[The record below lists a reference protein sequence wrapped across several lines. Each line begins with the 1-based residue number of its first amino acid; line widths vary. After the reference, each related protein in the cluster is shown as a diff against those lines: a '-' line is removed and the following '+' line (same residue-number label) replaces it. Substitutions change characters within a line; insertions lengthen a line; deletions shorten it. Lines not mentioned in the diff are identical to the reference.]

1 MRISQ
6 YLTSSIVPFF
16 QNPVCKMGLA
26 VRPVEL
32 TDVAECARMR
42 VAALGSL
49 VIGRPPPYAGY
60 VEEQAASFKSAI
72 ESQPHVRLM
81 KVVDPEN
88 EDEILSFAKWE
99 VYKHGRPDLHKLRQ
113 PMNAHDKEVDG
124 FGALREAAHEY
135 FSSRNGGEMGETPHL
150 LLALLVTTDKHRRRG
165 AGSLL
170 VQWGIDLSE
179 SLGVQCYVQ
188 ASEQGRRLYQHHGF
202 QDVDSVRFDL
212 SQYGLEGIEIM
223 TEMIRIPQKH
233 LERG

>member
-1 MRISQ
+1 MQISTC
-6 YLTSSIVPFF
+6 LAGSVVPFL
-16 QNPVCKMGLA
+16 QNPACRTGLA

-32 TDVAECARMR
+32 ADVTECARMR

-72 ESQPHVRLM
+72 ENQPHVRLM
-81 KVVDPEN
+81 KVVDPEK

-99 VYKHGRPDLHKLRQ
+99 VYEHGRPDLDKLRQ
-113 PMNAHDKEVDG
+113 PMNAHDKEVDE

-135 FSSRNGGEMGETPHL
+135 FSSRNGGKMGENPHL
-150 LLALLVTTDKHRRRG
+150 LLALLVTADEHRRRG

-170 VQWGIDLSE
+170 VQWGTDLSE
-179 SLGVQCYVQ
+179 SLGLQCYVQ

-202 QDVDSVRFDL
+202 RDVGSVQFDL
-212 SQYGLEGIEIM
+212 SQYGLEGVEVM
-223 TEMIRIPQKH
+223 TEMIRIPQK
-233 LERG
+233 